1 MTPGNTTKRGVRLS
15 VAALAI
21 AVAAAVVPSGAMAA
35 PAAPKPDTACPT
47 VGVSTTIGGNVY
59 SCIKDNYNMK
69 RWTKALYNVDCNKK
83 PTTRKSIRMSVLP
96 ILSNAAYY
104 LGVDKGFF
112 YKQGLDPVFQQV
124 PSPAAALASLQ
135 GGNTD
140 FGFSTVVTLF
150 TARDA
155 GVPVK
160 FVAPA
165 AGIRP
170 KAYEKFLQKVPGFT
184 TDTTAVLVMPS
195 SGITRPRDLAGK
207 TVAVVARND
216 QSEITIAQT
225 VKADGGDPSS
235 IKWVPFSI
243 ADGINALVAGKVDAA
258 FGVDPL
264 NDKAVSQ
271 GAKVLA
277 YPGLVAFKEGT
288 TSGWAATD
296 SYVAANKETVAR
308 FQCAIRESN
317 QYANDHPIEVKAKS
331 AELTKTPFENLK
343 MSVVPRYYSTVSLA
357 DLSRI
362 GDFMYGLGY
371 LKSKPKYGMSVL
383 TQ

>member
-1 MTPGNTTKRGVRLS
+1 
-15 VAALAI
+15 
-21 AVAAAVVPSGAMAA
+21 MAA
-35 PAAPKPDTACPT
+35 
-47 VGVSTTIGGNVY
+47 
-59 SCIKDNYNMK
+59 
-69 RWTKALYNVDCNKK
+69 
-83 PTTRKSIRMSVLP
+83 LP

-112 YKQGLDPVFQQV
+112 YKQGLDPIIQQV

-140 FGFSTVVTLF
+140 FGFTTVVTMF

-170 KAYEKFLQKVPGFT
+170 KAYEKFLAKVPGYT
-184 TDTTAVLVMPS
+184 TDTTAILVMPS
-195 SGITRPRDLAGK
+195 SGITRPKDLAGK
-207 TVAVVARND
+207 TVAIPARND
-216 QSEITIAQT
+216 QSEITIAET
-225 VKADGGDPSS
+225 VRQDGGDAKS
-235 IKWVPFSI
+235 IRWVPMAI
-243 ADGINALVAGKVDAA
+243 PDGVNALVAGKVDAA

-264 NDKAVSQ
+264 NDKAVGQ

-288 TSGWAATD
+288 TSGWGATD
-296 SYVAANKETVAR
+296 SYVKANQDTVAR

-317 QYANDHPIEVKAKS
+317 QYANDHPLEVKAKS

-343 MSVVPRYYSTVSLA
+343 MSVVPRYYSTVSLQ

-362 GDFMYGLGY
+362 GDFMYNLGY
-371 LKSKPKYGMSVL
+371 LKNKPKYAMSIL
-383 TQ
+383 TP